1 MLCDQLPPNED
12 GAFFECILKVIIT
25 VHVVIGLRRVFVRE
39 DRECTF
45 QTMRLVVT
53 LKLPLVLFNL
63 PCPRQL
69 AHVSLHPFACNTC
82 SSGSK
87 DEQCHC
93 CQAVSVYRF

>member
-53 LKLPLVLFNL
+53 LKPPLV
-63 PCPRQL
+63 
-69 AHVSLHPFACNTC
+69 V
-82 SSGSK
+82 
-87 DEQCHC
+87 
-93 CQAVSVYRF
+93 V